1 MFGRTNRVIF
11 CDAVLHLRPGRGLLL
26 VGATVPGDGLVAVLG
41 GGVNNPRTEG
51 DLTGL
56 NIFLLTLLLLHRSEL
71 GHVGGETLSL
81 RPLFYHLIYH
91 N

>member
-11 CDAVLHLRPGRGLLL
+11 CDAVLHLRLGRRLVL
-26 VGATVPGDGLVAVLG
+26 VGAAVPGDGLEAVLG
-41 GGVNNPRTEG
+41 GGVHNPRTEG

-56 NIFLLTLLLLHRSEL
+56 NIFLLTLLLLHRPEL